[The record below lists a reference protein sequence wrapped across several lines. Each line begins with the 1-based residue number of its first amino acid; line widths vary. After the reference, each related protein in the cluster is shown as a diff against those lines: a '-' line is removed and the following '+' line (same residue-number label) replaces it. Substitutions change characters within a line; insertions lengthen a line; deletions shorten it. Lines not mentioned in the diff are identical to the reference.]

1 MALKNITSKGVSN
14 ETLTVKTIQRNTYFV
29 CFSQM
34 TRKPSDKIFKK
45 KLTYL
50 TRILLIKLKVCVD
63 IIRPTSGGF
72 HSWGPESTSP

>member
-1 MALKNITSKGVSN
+1 MALKNIASKGVSN

-45 KLTYL
+45 KINLSDQNT
-50 TRILLIKLKVCVD
+50 TNQIKSVC
-63 IIRPTSGGF
+63 
-72 HSWGPESTSP
+72 